1 MKFLADMKNFE
12 IWETQDVEITFG
24 IEQSWEN
31 HLLTNW
37 LEATSVITDTVKE
50 QMNHLQVLLL
60 KNADFWNEDE
70 LKLQFIAPLLNF
82 VDFTL
87 PFCKPFSQRKL
98 VANIKGIEIGGLVDY
113 MLASGKQKP
122 IRPYFFLHEFKQE
135 TKKGSSDP
143 KGQLLAE
150 MLTAQHL
157 NDYQFPIYGCYVVG
171 RNWFFMVLNNQEYAV
186 SDAFVATQDD
196 IYQIVA
202 ILQKVK
208 EYIAEIVNKTSVS
221 SQKS

>member
-1 MKFLADMKNFE
+1 MRNFE
-12 IWETQDVEITFG
+12 NWETQDIEMTFG
-24 IEQSWEN
+24 LEQIWESDS
-31 HLLTNW
+31 LKTW
-37 LEATSVITDTVKE
+37 LSATSEVSAIAKTQIE
-50 QMNHLQVLLL
+50 HLQDLLL

-70 LKLQFIAPLLNF
+70 LKLQFIAPLLNLI
-82 VDFTL
+82 DYTL

-98 VANIKGIEIGGLVDY
+98 VATINGIEIGGWVDY

-122 IRPYFFLHEFKQE
+122 IRPYFFLHEYKQE

-171 RNWFFMVLNNQEYAV
+171 RNWFFMILQNNEYAV
-186 SDAFVATQDD
+186 SNAFNASDED
-196 IYQIVA
+196 IYLIIA
-202 ILQKVK
+202 ILRKVK
-208 EYIAEIVNKTSVS
+208 EYIAEIVKNTNVVVKNP
-221 SQKS
+221 

>member
-1 MKFLADMKNFE
+1 MRNFE
-12 IWETQDVEITFG
+12 NWETQDVEIAFG
-24 IEQSWEN
+24 IEQRKKLPILEEWLKTSTQLADNERKVLDVWREK
-31 HLLTNW
+31 LL
-37 LEATSVITDTVKE
+37 D
-50 QMNHLQVLLL
+50 
-60 KNADFWNEDE
+60 NADFWNEDE
-70 LKLQFIAPLLNF
+70 LKLQFIAPLLSLI
-82 VDFTL
+82 DYTL

-98 VANIKGIEIGGLVDY
+98 VATIKGIEVGGWVDY

-122 IRPYFFLHEFKQE
+122 IRPYFFLHEYKQE

-150 MLTAQHL
+150 MLTAQHI

-171 RNWFFMVLNNQEYAV
+171 RNWFFMVLEDQEYAV
-186 SDAFVATQDD
+186 SDAFVATQED

-208 EYIAEIVNKTSVS
+208 EYIAEIVKNTAVLVKN
-221 SQKS
+221 